1 MRILYKEEDSYL
13 VQEVHT
19 VESDGSE
26 HILLHGS
33 VGMRFDTKED
43 TQELLHKLLE
53 KGYVD
58 LSAYSYSLI
67 YENSYF

>member
-1 MRILYKEEDSYL
+1 MRILYKEEENFL

-19 VESDGSE
+19 VESDDSG

-43 TQELLHKLLE
+43 TQGILHKLLE

-58 LSAYSYSLI
+58 LSEYSYTLI